1 MCNETNLGT
10 SSSHH
15 SHFSKTAHGEDPSA
29 VSIVVL
35 GTESDFVI

>member
-1 MCNETNLGT
+1 MCKETNLGT

-15 SHFSKTAHGEDPSA
+15 PHFSNTAHGDPSA
-29 VSIVVL
+29 VSVVVL